1 MRRRDFIRA
10 VGAAGV
16 GWPLVARAQQSGNT
30 YRMAVVDPSRPVS
43 VWSETGGVP
52 PREAFFK
59 ELRALG
65 YEPDRN
71 LHVERYSGEGNASR
85 FAELARE
92 VVGSNPDVIVTVSTR
107 MALHFKEA
115 TSVIPI
121 VAVTVDPIIAGLV
134 PSLAQPGGNI
144 TGVSIEAGSMAPKLV
159 EIVTEAFPGRRHL
172 GLLVPRSVWST
183 PYGQAFRRAAQ
194 QAHLRLHGAVI
205 EAPADEPDF
214 RRAFALMADAR
225 VDHLIVADAAENF
238 TRAGVIISEAQRYRL
253 PALYPERSFAQQGG
267 LFSYGVDYVDLYRHA
282 ARNVSAIF
290 AGRHP
295 REIPYYQA
303 TKFELIINLNTAKA
317 QGLTLPPTL
326 LVRADEVIN

>member
-1 MRRRDFIRA
+1 MRRRDFIGA
-10 VGAAGV
+10 VGGAGV
-16 GWPLVARAQQSGNT
+16 AWPLVARAQQSGKT

-71 LHVERYSGEGNASR
+71 LHVKRYSGGGNASR

-134 PSLAQPGGNI
+134 PSLAQRGGNI

-159 EIVTEAFPGRRHL
+159 EIVTEAFPGGANSRNSGVPGRSSSAERQ
-172 GLLVPRSVWST
+172 LLPVP
-183 PYGQAFRRAAQ
+183 A
-194 QAHLRLHGAVI
+194 
-205 EAPADEPDF
+205 
-214 RRAFALMADAR
+214 
-225 VDHLIVADAAENF
+225 
-238 TRAGVIISEAQRYRL
+238 
-253 PALYPERSFAQQGG
+253 
-267 LFSYGVDYVDLYRHA
+267 
-282 ARNVSAIF
+282 
-290 AGRHP
+290 
-295 REIPYYQA
+295 
-303 TKFELIINLNTAKA
+303 
-317 QGLTLPPTL
+317 
-326 LVRADEVIN
+326 